1 MKNLVA
7 PAAFFAAALIP
18 FAAIADDAKSNNS
31 NSAEQFTLAVFGDW
45 PYNQLLRDS
54 ARLLID
60 SVNSDTKVRLVLHVG
75 DIHSGSMPCTGA
87 GLNPIPAGSHP
98 AWNEGIFNLFGPFND
113 PLVYTPGDN
122 EWTDCHKKKELS
134 SGAPL
139 NELASVRKLFFPNPG
154 YTLGGHKKD
163 VSTQAEEFDRKHP
176 GDAQFV
182 ENVMWE
188 HERVVFVTLNL
199 PGSNNWVA
207 EAAQRTLADAS
218 CRSKQRDGRD

>member
-7 PAAFFAAALIP
+7 SAAFFAAALIP

-60 SVNSDTKVRLVLHVG
+60 SVNSDPKVGLVIHVG

-87 GLNPIPAGSHP
+87 GL
-98 AWNEGIFNLFGPFND
+98 D
-113 PLVYTPGDN
+113 PLPATSKPNWNQGIYDLFQQFDDPLIYTPGDN
-122 EWTDCHKKKELS
+122 EWTDCHKTKEGS

-139 NELASVRKLFFPNPG
+139 NELSAVRGLFFANPG
-154 YTLGGHKKD
+154 CALGGQK
-163 VSTQAEEFDRKHP
+163 
-176 GDAQFV
+176 
-182 ENVMWE
+182 
-188 HERVVFVTLNL
+188 
-199 PGSNNWVA
+199 
-207 EAAQRTLADAS
+207 
-218 CRSKQRDGRD
+218 